1 MRKTASNTFQCVQKG
16 GNIQLAKDTISNLV
30 IRRLPRYYRFLGD
43 LDAMGITKISSRE
56 LSERMGLTASQI
68 RQDLNCFGGFGQ
80 QGYGYNIVDLRYEIG
95 KILGLNIKNKAI
107 LIGAGNLGKAIA
119 SHINFDKMGF
129 SLAGI
134 FDKDPDC
141 IGTSITDI
149 KVSDIS
155 ELEKFCKENKPQV
168 AILCIPKNAAN
179 HLSEQLID
187 LGITAFWNFSHYDFR
202 LSNQNVVVENVHLGD
217 SLMVL
222 SYNLRT
228 KNESLQDSE
237 NE

>member
-1 MRKTASNTFQCVQKG
+1 M
-16 GNIQLAKDTISNLV
+16 AKETISNLV

-80 QGYGYNIVDLRYEIG
+80 QGYGYNIRDLRYEIG
-95 KILGLNIKNKAI
+95 KILGLNIQNKAI
-107 LIGAGNLGKAIA
+107 LIGAGNLGRAIA
-119 SHINFDKMGF
+119 SHINFDKNGF
-129 SLAGI
+129 SLIGI
-134 FDKDPDC
+134 FDNDPSR
-141 IGTSITDI
+141 IGTSIMDI
-149 KVSDIS
+149 QVSDIA
-155 ELEKFCKENKPQV
+155 ELEKFCNENKPEV
-168 AILCIPKNAAN
+168 AVLCIPKTAAN
-179 HLSEQLID
+179 HLSEILIG

-202 LSNQNVVVENVHLGD
+202 LSNQDVIVENVHLGD

-228 KNESLQDSE
+228 RDEK
-237 NE
+237 

>member
-1 MRKTASNTFQCVQKG
+1 M
-16 GNIQLAKDTISNLV
+16 AKETISNLV

-80 QGYGYNIVDLRYEIG
+80 QGYGYNIRDLRYEIG
-95 KILGLNIKNKAI
+95 KILGLNIQNKAI
-107 LIGAGNLGKAIA
+107 LIGAGNLGRAIA
-119 SHINFDKMGF
+119 SHINFDKNGF
-129 SLAGI
+129 SLIGI
-134 FDKDPDC
+134 FDNDSSR
-141 IGTSITDI
+141 IGTSIMDI
-149 KVSDIS
+149 PVSDIA
-155 ELEKFCKENKPQV
+155 ELEKFCSENKPEV
-168 AILCIPKNAAN
+168 AVLCIPKTAAN
-179 HLSEQLID
+179 HLSEILIG

-202 LSNQNVVVENVHLGD
+202 LSNQDVIVENVHLGD

-228 KNESLQDSE
+228 RDEK
-237 NE
+237 